1 MYICHGYCEILDNTN
16 NNIPKRFKTYISYK
30 GSQSNLLPM
39 IFANSSGSRD
49 PLENMIPDVN
59 VMFCGFLSFVHCF
72 VCPSLTYII

>member
-16 NNIPKRFKTYISYK
+16 NNKPKRFKTYISYK

-39 IFANSSGSRD
+39 IYCKFFGSRG